1 MLFWLAMD
9 ENRWNTKFSGEPHK
23 SIPIPARCRTRAPDR
38 VLHDFI
44 FWGCGCVS
52 ARASPCSA
60 FMRLIDWRVAG
71 FLGGEVPHF
80 WGLFQANSGTQNG
93 IKTWAQ
99 VVSGGVSSIVRH
111 RILNHKVKWPKLRPH
126 GCPIFLGGP
135 GVQIGRLSPCGSS
148 ATRPWEVLDFRK
160 LGAWLLAMA
169 AMCSFCFGGN
179 HSRRE
184 IWTWDEMGWNGIEKQ
199 LRLFLESW
207 WYARKNSE

>member
-135 GVQIGRLSPCGSS
+135 DVQIGRLSPCGSS
-148 ATRPWEVLDFRK
+148 ATRPWEVLT
-160 LGAWLLAMA
+160 
-169 AMCSFCFGGN
+169 FGSSG
-179 HSRRE
+179 HGFWPWRPCVPSVSGGTTRGGKYGHGMK
-184 IWTWDEMGWNGIEKQ
+184 WDEMELKS
-199 LRLFLESW
+199 SW
-207 WYARKNSE
+207 GYF